1 LSTPLDNIRE
11 EAERI
16 LRAADARALTLR
28 LLGGMAYKLLSPS
41 SREGPLSRPYPNDLD
56 FAGYAR
62 ESTAL
67 KALFQ
72 ELGYLPNK
80 RFNAL
85 HGRTRLQFIDEVHG
99 RVFDIFLDVF
109 RMCHSLSLKQ
119 RLKLFSPTIPPSDLL
134 LTKLQ
139 IVRLNEKDVKDALA
153 LLKDLELGESDTQTT
168 IDVNHI
174 SALCSKDWGLY
185 KTVSTNLAK
194 LADAADGF
202 ALAEGEREKL
212 KSKIRSILARLEAAP
227 KGVRWRLRAL
237 LGERLP
243 WYELPEAPV
252 RLPGQKYETQR

>member
-1 LSTPLDNIRE
+1 
-11 EAERI
+11 
-16 LRAADARALTLR
+16 
-28 LLGGMAYKLLSPS
+28 
-41 SREGPLSRPYPNDLD
+41 
-56 FAGYAR
+56 
-62 ESTAL
+62 
-67 KALFQ
+67 
-72 ELGYLPNK
+72 
-80 RFNAL
+80 
-85 HGRTRLQFIDEVHG
+85 
-99 RVFDIFLDVF
+99 
-109 RMCHSLSLKQ
+109 
-119 RLKLFSPTIPPSDLL
+119 LKLFSPTIPPSDLL

-212 KSKIRSILARLEAAP
+212 KSKIQSILARLEAAP
-227 KGVRWRLRAL
+227 KGVRWRMRAL